1 MGTTAIY
8 VRVSANNGQSFDSQ
22 LDDLDRWIRLHEPKS
37 LRWYEDK
44 FTGKTMDRPG
54 MQALISDLR
63 KGELDN
69 IVCWRLD
76 RLGRTAAGLT
86 KLFEDLRQ
94 HKCNLVSLKDNLDLS
109 TPAGRLNANIIASV
123 AAYETEVRAER
134 VTAGQV
140 AAKARGKKWGGSKKG
155 ARKRKIMPKVKSVLA
170 LVNQGMSKAEIA
182 TVLEISIPT
191 IYSIIEEHKSAHRN
205 PSPNEDHQ
213 L

>member
-1 MGTTAIY
+1 MMRTTAIY
-8 VRVSANNGQSFDSQ
+8 IRVSTDNGQSFDSQ
-22 LDDLDRWIRLHEPKS
+22 LGDLDQWISLNKPKT

-54 MQALISDLR
+54 MQKLISDLH
-63 KGELDN
+63 KGGLDN

-134 VTAGQV
+134 VIAGQA

-155 ARKRKIMPKVKSVLA
+155 ARKKKTMPKVKSVLA
-170 LVNQGMSKAEIA
+170 LLDQNMSKAEISR
-182 TVLEISIPT
+182 VLEISIPT
-191 IYSIIEEHKSAHRN
+191 IYSIIEEHEMIAKCRN
-205 PSPNEDHQ
+205 SI
-213 L
+213 LV